1 MYQKFIRFVVAFF
14 GSGVLVGL
22 AALVASVMRA
32 LAIYDIATQWS
43 TTGVVIYYAIAGLFG
58 LILFYIIEPK
68 LYRLTAGIFKRIESR
83 LKQIP
88 TKDIVLAIIGLI
100 IGLVIAALLSGLIGL
115 IPIQAISLPLSVL
128 VYIALGYL
136 GVTVAISKRSEVN
149 IPKVSNIPLVE
160 PRPVQTEQADPPKG
174 KAAVY
179 KDAKFAP
186 PKIIDTSAIIDGRIL
201 DVARTGILEGKLVIP
216 GFVLGELRHIADSA
230 DNLRRQRGRRGLD
243 ILAEMQKELPH
254 VVVMEKDY
262 ENMEVDEKLIRLAKE
277 QKGKIITNDYNLN
290 KVAKVKG
297 VGVININQLVKAL
310 KPAVLPGEQFEIQII
325 KDGKEHKQGV
335 GYLDDGT
342 MVVVDGGKGK
352 AGQQMHVTVT
362 SVVQTSAGRMIFAK
376 TDEA

>member
-1 MYQKFIRFVVAFF
+1 M
-14 GSGVLVGL
+14 VGL
-22 AALVASVMRA
+22 AAVIAGALRA
-32 LAIYDIATQWS
+32 LAIVDITAQWS
-43 TTGVVIYYAIAGLFG
+43 STAVVVYYALAGLFG

-68 LYRLTAGIFKRIESR
+68 LYRWTTGLFHKAESR
-83 LKQIP
+83 LKQVP

-115 IPIQAISLPLSVL
+115 IPIEAISLPLSVI

-136 GVTVAISKRSEVN
+136 GVTVAISKRGEVN
-149 IPKVSNIPLVE
+149 IPQVNNIPLVE
-160 PRPVQTEQADPPKG
+160 PQPVHIEQAAQPKG
-174 KAAVY
+174 KAAIY

-186 PKIIDTSAIIDGRIL
+186 PKIIDTSAIIDGRII
-201 DVARTGILEGKLVIP
+201 DVARTGILEGKLIIP

-254 VVVMEKDY
+254 VAVAEKDY

-352 AGQQMHVTVT
+352 AGQEMNVTVT
-362 SVVQTSAGRMIFAK
+362 SVLQTSAGRMIFAK
-376 TDEA
+376 TEE